1 MPNRKKRARRR
12 EGGVGVILPV
22 LVVIVAMV
30 AVALVILL
38 INSDPFAPARNNSL
52 PYDYGNLNFAEPG
65 DATSAPLVLG
75 TAGTPV
81 PTDRLSTD
89 APEPTP
95 TAPSELVSTES
106 TVSEGSNNRL
116 VPTPMPGDYFLPVFD
131 KALRTPDDIPMI
143 AITLDGCDDPD
154 VMTQIL
160 NIAEFYG
167 VKLTLFP
174 TGDALMTLSSGF
186 RTCVNALNYELENC
200 TYETSKRDYA
210 LSSGELA
217 LQIWRQNI
225 ATSYAMTRDYQQ
237 HFYRPRTKQ
246 SVYDQRTHFFIRKLG
261 FSGIASYTHS
271 YKGNDINTLVDSL
284 ENGNIYQFDMSEE
297 SMALFETFI
306 SEASRKGYQMV
317 TMNELFGLENNEV
330 SGELTINEQTLP
342 EMNDYTPT
350 YYDLKINYRTNAVY
364 ALQTR
369 LRNLGYLSTEPGKEF
384 KADGIYGADTS
395 IAVSEFQA
403 RVGLV
408 ATGNADI
415 ETQMLLFAED
425 APPKYG

>member
-12 EGGVGVILPV
+12 EGGVGVVLPV

-52 PYDYGNLNFAEPG
+52 PYGYENLNFAEAG

-75 TAGTPV
+75 TAMPAS
-81 PTDRLSTD
+81 TDRLSTD
-89 APEPTP
+89 ASEPTP
-95 TAPSELVSTES
+95 TAPSELSYVEN

-143 AITLDGCDDPD
+143 AITVDGCDNPE
-154 VMTQIL
+154 VMTEML

-174 TGDALMTLSSGF
+174 TGDALMTLGSGF
-186 RTCVNALNYELENC
+186 RSCVNTFNYELENC
-200 TYETSKRDYA
+200 TYEASKKDYA

-217 LQIWRQNI
+217 LQIWRQNL
-225 ATSYAMTRDYQQ
+225 ASSYAMMRDYEQ
-237 HFYRPRTKQ
+237 HFYRPVMRQ
-246 SVYDQRTHFFIRKLG
+246 SVYDQRTHYYIRKLG
-261 FSGIASYTHS
+261 FVGIASYTHS
-271 YKGNDINTLVDSL
+271 YKENDLASLVASL
-284 ENGNIYQFDMSEE
+284 ENGNIYQFDMSEK
-297 SMALFETFI
+297 SMALFESFI
-306 SEASRKGYQMV
+306 SEASRKGYQLV
-317 TMNELFGLENNEV
+317 TMNELFGMEENEI
-330 SGELTINEQTLP
+330 SDALTINEQTLP

-369 LRNLGYLSTEPGKEF
+369 LRELGYLSAEPGKDF
-384 KADGIYGADTS
+384 RADGIYGSDTS
-395 IAVSEFQA
+395 VAVSEFQA

-408 ATGNADI
+408 ATGNADV
-415 ETQMLLFAED
+415 ETQMRLFAQD